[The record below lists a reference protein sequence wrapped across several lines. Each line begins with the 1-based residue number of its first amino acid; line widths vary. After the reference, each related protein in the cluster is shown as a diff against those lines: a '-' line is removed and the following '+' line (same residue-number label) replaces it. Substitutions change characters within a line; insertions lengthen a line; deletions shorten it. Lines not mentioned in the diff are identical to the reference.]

1 MLRRLGLVQFLEDYI
16 NGGDVELLLDAI
28 QVTAGPLHALAAAIR
43 PARMAVPSS
52 GSSHRPSSPSPASAS
67 ALVVKSGGS
76 AGTMMSVYGPAG
88 PGLNPGAGQGRGIN
102 AGPLP
107 NAAVNGV
114 ASSNGGVS
122 GTPQGAL
129 PSNTGRNP
137 GPGLVPSS
145 LLPTDVS
152 VLLRSAYWVRIVY
165 RREFAIDMRCYAG
178 DQVWLQPA
186 PPPRGGGK
194 GAGGSLPCPQFRTFV
209 VEHVTLGM
217 NSADTVGGGPAGPSL
232 SMGNNSPN
240 TGAGNGPRHAGAAVN
255 RPGNTTGSN
264 TAGAQGGSTVSGAL
278 RNAATGSGLANSIS
292 IRGELNPA
300 LVGMGDDGG
309 FGGAWVPLAALK
321 KVLRG
326 TLRYLGG
333 LWLFAQFPSI
343 LKEVLAST
351 LNNNEGALLN
361 HDPEQPALRFF
372 IR

>member
-1 MLRRLGLVQFLEDYI
+1 MLRRLGLVQFLEEYI
-16 NGGDVELLLDAI
+16 NGGEVELLLDAI

-67 ALVVKSGGS
+67 ALAVKSGGS
-76 AGTMMSVYGPAG
+76 AGTMMNAYGPAG
-88 PGLNPGAGQGRGIN
+88 TGLNPGPGQGRGMN
-102 AGPLP
+102 SGAPP
-107 NAAVNGV
+107 NAAVNGI
-114 ASSNGGVS
+114 ASSNGVA
-122 GTPQGAL
+122 GTPQGGL

-165 RREFAIDMRCYAG
+165 RREFAIDMRCFAG

-186 PPPRGGGK
+186 PPPRSGGK
-194 GAGGSLPCPQFRTFV
+194 GAGGSLACPQFRTFV

-217 NSADTVGGGPAGPSL
+217 NSADTVGGGAAGPSL
-232 SMGNNSPN
+232 VMGSNSPN
-240 TGAGNGPRHAGAAVN
+240 TGASNGPRQAGAAVS
-255 RPGNTTGSN
+255 RPGNTIGNN
-264 TAGAQGGSTVSGAL
+264 TAGAQGGSAVSGAL
-278 RNAATGSGLANSIS
+278 RNAATGSGLGNSIS

-309 FGGAWVPLAALK
+309 YGGAWVPLAALK

-351 LNNNEGALLN
+351 LTHNEGALLN